1 MKREYLSQTEI
12 GTIYGVSSHV
22 VGKWLKSLDLRDQNG
37 HPTNKAKSFFGLC
50 GKRESTRAGTWI
62 NVWERNQ
69 ILSLLDQK
77 GHKRAG

>member
-12 GTIYGVSSHV
+12 GTIYGVTSHK
-22 VGKWLKSLDLRDQNG
+22 VGKWLKLLDLRDEKG
-37 HPTNKAKSFFGLC
+37 YLTNKAKSFPGLSS
-50 GKRESTRAGTWI
+50 KRESTNAGTWI
-62 NVWERNQ
+62 NVWDKDQ